1 MRMSGL
7 KKKLSAGILIFALLL
22 STVTAGAAK
31 PIRAKADGN
40 PVVEMLVEQAIERAF
55 SLACYGFSYGMHAI
69 DDAVDDEA
77 YSQVV
82 SFFDAFVWDTEV
94 TWALEE
100 LEEMCEEILKSVER
114 IEERQTEYGQAVLGK
129 IDNAEIQSA
138 RRILDERIDADI
150 NDKMI
155 YNGIDTT
162 EVIKAYTAYLAADK
176 PGASESSYAAEKD
189 KFDKELDNLY
199 GNAAITDKMR
209 YVDGRIGAH
218 LHNVLRNLTTAMCA
232 EKGSA
237 QYLSDETVMDAAAQ
251 LAYLYYPWSQDQ
263 YSFVQFEFESQ
274 VQQIIMVELVYQEY
288 LARQYNYLKEN
299 GYLDDTSSIGAQCY
313 EKNKANL
320 ISDNADLAER
330 FYNYTEK
337 SLYVSPTVS
346 LKLYQYYKPLDT
358 ADSVYWADNKNGNI
372 VEYTGSQVHGALLL
386 NNSRERINYHTEEKD
401 FLYDDY
407 HGGPLQGIDDNNFES
422 VSKAGIVNCLSVN
435 LYPVVRSGGVDI
447 YCIDNN
453 RIDLWN
459 DGKQT
464 FNNEHR
470 IGDLVVANGAGWG
483 YGEQGFP
490 SITFFNRYHGQ
501 PTMVSS
507 NYFLKSNK
515 STEGSSD
522 AKDEYD
528 STTHT
533 NYRMARSAGELK
545 PLVSSNAYSVFYNGH
560 LASYLGLNGSSYDG
574 LDNDTKPD
582 YLLFGN
588 YSVSDNT
595 AFGGT
600 GKVSL
605 HTIKTDGVYDYATI
619 DTHETV
625 LNSHDILHK
634 GTESD
639 GTPTRDKYYAA
650 VYVPENPG
658 TNMKTSVSF
667 ANVVPGGF
675 TPNMRIE
682 GGKDLTVGS
691 TPKKEFTSGEMIKI
705 KVRPDNKYVPDYG
718 SEIRSG
724 L

>member
-1 MRMSGL
+1 M
-7 KKKLSAGILIFALLL
+7 
-22 STVTAGAAK
+22 
-31 PIRAKADGN
+31 
-40 PVVEMLVEQAIERAF
+40 
-55 SLACYGFSYGMHAI
+55 
-69 DDAVDDEA
+69 
-77 YSQVV
+77 
-82 SFFDAFVWDTEV
+82 
-94 TWALEE
+94 
-100 LEEMCEEILKSVER
+100 
-114 IEERQTEYGQAVLGK
+114 
-129 IDNAEIQSA
+129 
-138 RRILDERIDADI
+138 
-150 NDKMI
+150 
-155 YNGIDTT
+155 
-162 EVIKAYTAYLAADK
+162 
-176 PGASESSYAAEKD
+176 
-189 KFDKELDNLY
+189 
-199 GNAAITDKMR
+199 
-209 YVDGRIGAH
+209 
-218 LHNVLRNLTTAMCA
+218 
-232 EKGSA
+232 
-237 QYLSDETVMDAAAQ
+237 
-251 LAYLYYPWSQDQ
+251 
-263 YSFVQFEFESQ
+263 
-274 VQQIIMVELVYQEY
+274 
-288 LARQYNYLKEN
+288 
-299 GYLDDTSSIGAQCY
+299 
-313 EKNKANL
+313 
-320 ISDNADLAER
+320 
-330 FYNYTEK
+330 
-337 SLYVSPTVS
+337 
-346 LKLYQYYKPLDT
+346 
-358 ADSVYWADNKNGNI
+358 YWADNKNGSI

-470 IGDLVVANGAGWG
+470 IGDLVVANGATWGW
-483 YGEQGFP
+483 GEQGFP

-522 AKDEYD
+522 AKDEYA

-588 YSVSDNT
+588 YSVSDND
-595 AFGGT
+595 AFGWT

-682 GGKDLTVGS
+682 GGKDITVGS

-705 KVRPDNKYVPDYG
+705 KVRPDNKYVPDSIKLYPTALY
-718 SEIRSG
+718 RSG
-724 L
+724 DVSGYQVVEEKALTSMSPDEDGYYTIELPAPYFSDATYEILYSLRHTSVVDVTKPLNNENGAYMKHSVDELRQLLLTAEEDKAAEEGADVRFELKGTGISELTDEMKEKFKEAAEKTGYNIFERYVNFDIEKRINFRDAVKIEILPGGEITIAMQLPESLRPKNNVDREFKILREHDGKTDLIETKYDKETNELTFETDRFSTYALIYRDIRKSPKTGER